1 MNIQVLKINSKTS
14 GLPQL
19 ISGFRL
25 QSLFISW
32 VLTKWG
38 HCIGEKLRDD
48 QSMLTLLNAGS
59 IYDTRF

>member
-1 MNIQVLKINSKTS
+1 MNIQVLKINSKTCE
-14 GLPQL
+14 LPQL

-38 HCIGEKLRDD
+38 HCIGEKLWDD
-48 QSMLTLLNAGS
+48 QSMLTLLNVGT
-59 IYDTRF
+59 IYDPHF